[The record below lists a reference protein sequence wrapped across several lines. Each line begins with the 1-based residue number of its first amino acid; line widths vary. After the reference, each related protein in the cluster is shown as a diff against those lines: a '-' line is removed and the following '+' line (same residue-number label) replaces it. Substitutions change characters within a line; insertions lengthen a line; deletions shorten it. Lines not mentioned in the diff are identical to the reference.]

1 MGEDQPRPGRSAVH
15 SMFWVF
21 DQESGRLA
29 LVAAG
34 LEEGPR
40 KEGHSGS
47 AAKAEAMVKMVTKT
61 RIIFLLDDIPDGN
74 VSGRDERA
82 SCGRASTLKS
92 RTTAEERLCA
102 LMAAGAR
109 LLHRNRRAACRCPM

>member
-29 LVAAG
+29 LVAVG

-47 AAKAEAMVKMVTKT
+47 AAKAEAMVKRVTKT

-74 VSGRDERA
+74 VSGRAERA

-92 RTTAEERLCA
+92 R
-102 LMAAGAR
+102 
-109 LLHRNRRAACRCPM
+109 AACLCSMRLALRVRKLVEARDGKGT